1 MQYTLKNNIIKI
13 DNGDHYYTGDVTPD
27 MFPEEIR
34 DNYEEIINQSFE
46 NYSDDK
52 YNVTLTLK
60 LDGPVPLIFINFQ
73 YKVKPFSFKRS
84 ITIPIIYHLKEF
96 KDYTNE
102 RIEKLENEIISL
114 KDLISVLLEEKK
126 IDNKI
131 DDSQTDDEDDDDE
144 DEEKEAL
151 RYEQAGWG
159 RPVKGSKK
167 TCEVIQTKSTKKVV
181 SKK

>member
-1 MQYTLKNNIIKI
+1 MQFTLKNNIIKI

-60 LDGPVPLIFINFQ
+60 LDGPVPLIIINFQ

-84 ITIPIIYHLKEF
+84 IDIPIIYHLKEF
-96 KDYTNE
+96 TDYTNE
-102 RIEKLENEIISL
+102 RIEYLENEI
-114 KDLISVLLEEKK
+114 KDLRQIISVLMESKN
-126 IDNKI
+126 DNKI
-131 DDSQTDDEDDDDE
+131 DDSTEESEEDDE
-144 DEEKEAL
+144 EEEEIVEIPIKGGKKIPAVV
-151 RYEQAGWG
+151 QMKNG
-159 RPVKGSKK
+159 R
-167 TCEVIQTKSTKKVV
+167 QVV
-181 SKK
+181 RK